1 MMNAFEKGQ
10 ENNDSFIVLS
20 YCFLVQ
26 LLFYLHMATFHRS
39 LKHIKKKKKRKKEAC
54 VKFKTKTPMGLKV
67 IFP

>member
-20 YCFLVQ
+20 YCFLFH

-39 LKHIKKKKKRKKEAC
+39 LKHIKKKKKKRAE
-54 VKFKTKTPMGLKV
+54 FKPKTPMGFQLL
-67 IFP
+67 FP